1 MERHAAPEPGS
12 GQRGLTT
19 EDLAQPTGPPD
30 EGPQPPL
37 DAPTLPGEATA
48 TRTGSAQPEP
58 EPEPDTGADTGTE
71 AEGGRSAA
79 GGAAGRGTSDEEE
92 APQLLSD
99 KDADGFRDRWQEIQN
114 RFVDDP
120 REAVHGADALVAEV
134 MQTLATTFADHK
146 QSLEGQ
152 WNRGEQV
159 DTEGL
164 RLALRHYR
172 SFFHRLLAE

>member
-48 TRTGSAQPEP
+48 ARTGSA
-58 EPEPDTGADTGTE
+58 EPEPDTGAAG
-71 AEGGRSAA
+71 AEGGRAA
-79 GGAAGRGTSDEEE
+79 AEGAAGRGTSDEE
-92 APQLLSD
+92 APQLLSG

-146 QSLEGQ
+146 QALEGQ
-152 WNRGEQV
+152 WKRGEQV

>member
-48 TRTGSAQPEP
+48 ATRTGPEQPEP
-58 EPEPDTGADTGTE
+58 EPEPDMGAE
-71 AEGGRSAA
+71 AEGGRTAA
-79 GGAAGRGTSDEEE
+79 EGAAGRGTSDEE